1 MASTRRK
8 NLLIEDP
15 ARQAALTSPVRLEL
29 LEHLGVIGPA
39 TVRDLAERMERTTH
53 ALHYHVRQLV
63 EAGIVV
69 QTGSRK
75 SGPRDE
81 AIYDVV
87 AERIEVAIDKRRRTD
102 ERPQVKIARAV
113 FRRAERDYAALAAA
127 DPERLD
133 ADDVYAGRVRARMSA
148 RARAEVMKHVRAI
161 ERIFLAEMRKKHP
174 PQTRLEIL
182 TATMAVLPELT
193 KRDR

>member
-1 MASTRRK
+1 MARARRK
-8 NLLIEDP
+8 NLIIEDP

-39 TVRDLAERMERTTH
+39 SVRDLATRMERTTH

-63 EAGIVV
+63 AAGVIE

-81 AIYDVV
+81 ALYDVV
-87 AERIEVAIDKRRRTD
+87 AERFEVAVDTRRRAD
-102 ERPQVKIARAV
+102 ERPQVKLARAV
-113 FRRAERDYAALAAA
+113 LRRADRDYAALAAS

-133 ADDVYAGRVRARMSA
+133 ADDVYAGRLRGRLSA
-148 RARAEVMKHVRAI
+148 RARADVIKHIRAI
-161 ERIFLAEMRKKHP
+161 ERIFVEELRREHP
-174 PQTRLEIL
+174 PQARLEVV
-182 TATMAVLPELT
+182 TATIAVLPEPT
-193 KRDR
+193 KSGD